1 MAWDGME
8 FPCMCR
14 AFLHAHFHTTP
25 GRHQEGARVPAETAV
40 PFWEKVLVLSRERS
54 DQEDSEARVV
64 EASMR
69 EAYTALEEVC
79 RINQGA
85 CVDVREEEQE
95 AREEVERQAEA
106 AAQVAQGDNPRRR
119 TTSERAVATAQ
130 QYLEEVGAKLVQEEL
145 ALELAT
151 KALDDAAQEMEA
163 QGLHRREK
171 HATWA
176 EEDDRAT
183 NQLEVA
189 KKEKEQEAW
198 NRRDAG
204 KMGSPSAPQSGQVP
218 QPASGPQDTNPG
230 KGKASGHEGS
240 KAATLEE
247 AEATLV
253 GRCVKEALYFH
264 HKIEECETR
273 RTKLGME
280 AARPD
285 APEEEKQQL
294 TEAWEKAST
303 DYWRLQ
309 EDARKLDLKHMEQAR
324 RLRVSFG
331 AEPEQAADTRAARR
345 TELARRQRVAD
356 QAADEEAA
364 DDRELER
371 LRKETTDEIEAQRTR
386 LAAEEQELRQQSTEA
401 DRLESEAK
409 LASASKAYHL
419 SRVLADKEEVE
430 ATWNALH
437 ADIAKEEAAGRAR
450 DASVRMRTLA
460 SAVE

>member
-1 MAWDGME
+1 
-8 FPCMCR
+8 
-14 AFLHAHFHTTP
+14 
-25 GRHQEGARVPAETAV
+25 
-40 PFWEKVLVLSRERS
+40 
-54 DQEDSEARVV
+54 
-64 EASMR
+64 MR
-69 EAYTALEEVC
+69 EEYSALEEVC

-85 CVDVREEEQE
+85 CVELREEEQE

-119 TTSERAVATAQ
+119 TARERAVATAQ
-130 QYLEEVGAKLVQEEL
+130 QYLEEVGGKLVQEEL

-163 QGLHRREK
+163 QRLHRREK

-176 EEDDRAT
+176 EEDARAT

-204 KMGSPSAPQSGQVP
+204 KMGSPSAPPSGQVP

-240 KAATLEE
+240 QAATLEE

-253 GRCVKEALYFH
+253 GRCVMEAIYYH

-273 RTKLGME
+273 RTKLGVE

-294 TEAWEKAST
+294 TKAWEKASA
-303 DYWRLQ
+303 DFWRLQ

-331 AEPEQAADTRAARR
+331 ADPEQAADTRAARR
-345 TELARRQRVAD
+345 TELARRQWEAD
-356 QAADEEAA
+356 QTADQGAAE
-364 DDRELER
+364 DRELER
-371 LRKETTDEIEAQRTR
+371 LRQETTDEIEAQRTR
-386 LAAEEQELRQQSTEA
+386 LAAEEQELRQQISEA

-409 LASASKAYHL
+409 VESTRTAHNL

-430 ATWNALH
+430 TTWEALQ

-450 DASVRMRTLA
+450 DAAVRRRTLA